1 MESGQKKPHVAVLAS
16 PGIGHVTPLLELAKR
31 LVVDHGFHV
40 TFLSITTDAPPAQL
54 QLLSNPSLPSDLHV
68 VSLPRVD
75 VSQQPIGI
83 SVRIFLVVQET
94 LKSLP
99 FVLKNLQPPIKSL
112 VVDPFCIEA
121 LEIAADLSIPT
132 YVFMT
137 SSASLLALTLY
148 FPTINAEVNGD
159 YSKIAE
165 KVIVPGCKPLLLD
178 DLVPGVLS
186 PEVLPM
192 CNRFPTVKGILVN
205 TWEEL
210 EPVTLLSLRENL
222 FFLGLPAPPVY
233 PIGPLTKEDKPVTST
248 LESSRFLTWLD
259 EQPVGSVVY
268 ISFGS
273 GGTLSREQMIE
284 LARGLE
290 LSQKRFVWVARPPND
305 SSASGSF
312 FKAGFNTDDPASYL
326 PEGFLDRTRGRGL
339 VTSSWAPQVAVLSH
353 RSVAGF
359 VTHCGWNSVLESVLH
374 GVAMIAWP
382 LYAEQR
388 MNARFLVDVGVAV
401 WPEAEEDDGKRV
413 VGRCE
418 VERVVRTILEDEEG
432 EGVRRRVREL
442 QGTAVKALEVY
453 GSSNGSLEGLAKEWR
468 EA

>member
-1 MESGQKKPHVAVLAS
+1 MESSQKKPHVTVLAS

-112 VVDPFCIEA
+112 VVDPLCIEA

-137 SSASLLALTLY
+137 SSASLLAFTMY

-165 KVIVPGCKPLLLD
+165 EVIVPGCKPLLLD
-178 DLVPGVLS
+178 DLVPGVLL

-192 CNRFPTVKGILVN
+192 CNRFPSVKGILVN

-222 FFLGLPAPPVY
+222 FFLGLPAPP
-233 PIGPLTKEDKPVTST
+233 DKPVTST
-248 LESSRFLTWLD
+248 LESSKFLTWLD
-259 EQPVGSVVY
+259 EQPIGSVVY
-268 ISFGS
+268 VSFGS
-273 GGTLSREQMIE
+273 GGTLSREQMSE
-284 LARGLE
+284 LAWGLE

-312 FKAGFNTDDPASYL
+312 FKAGF
-326 PEGFLDRTRGRGL
+326 LDRTRGRGL
-339 VTSSWAPQVAVLSH
+339 VTDSWAPQVAVLSH

-401 WPEAEEDDGKRV
+401 WPEAEEDDGKKV

-418 VERVVRTILEDEEG
+418 VERVVRTILEEEG
-432 EGVRRRVREL
+432 EG
-442 QGTAVKALEVY
+442 
-453 GSSNGSLEGLAKEWR
+453 
-468 EA
+468 

>member
-1 MESGQKKPHVAVLAS
+1 
-16 PGIGHVTPLLELAKR
+16 
-31 LVVDHGFHV
+31 
-40 TFLSITTDAPPAQL
+40 
-54 QLLSNPSLPSDLHV
+54 
-68 VSLPRVD
+68 
-75 VSQQPIGI
+75 
-83 SVRIFLVVQET
+83 
-94 LKSLP
+94 
-99 FVLKNLQPPIKSL
+99 
-112 VVDPFCIEA
+112 
-121 LEIAADLSIPT
+121 
-132 YVFMT
+132 
-137 SSASLLALTLY
+137 
-148 FPTINAEVNGD
+148 
-159 YSKIAE
+159 
-165 KVIVPGCKPLLLD
+165 
-178 DLVPGVLS
+178 
-186 PEVLPM
+186 M

-339 VTSSWAPQVAVLSH
+339 VTSSWAPQVAVLNH